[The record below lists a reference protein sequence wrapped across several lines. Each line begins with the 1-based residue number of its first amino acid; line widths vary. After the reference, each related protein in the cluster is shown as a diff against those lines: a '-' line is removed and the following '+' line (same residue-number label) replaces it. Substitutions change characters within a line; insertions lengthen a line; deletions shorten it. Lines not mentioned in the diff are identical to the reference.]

1 MAELSDKTADSP
13 DTECRDETLLREYQQ
28 GKAEALKELFIK
40 YQKPLF
46 NFVYRLSDDYTLAE
60 DILQDLFIR
69 MAENIGR
76 FSPKRSGSLRQWLYQ
91 VAINLYRDNYRHNQK
106 VKEAEPNLAVKQIK
120 AEQPNKTG
128 ITRSEFEELL
138 AQLPQEQ
145 KEVVLLKVYSGL
157 TFREISETINCP
169 LNTALSRMQYALKS
183 LRKVC
188 LAKGVNR

>member
-1 MAELSDKTADSP
+1 MAELS
-13 DTECRDETLLREYQQ
+13 DETLLREYQQ
-28 GKAEALKELFIK
+28 GKAEALKELFVK

-69 MAENIGR
+69 MAENISR

-106 VKEAEPNLAVKQIK
+106 VKESEPDLAAKQIK
-120 AEQPNKTG
+120 AEQPAKTG

-138 AQLPQEQ
+138 AQLPPEQ

-157 TFREISETINCP
+157 TFREISETLNCP

-183 LRKVC
+183 LRRLC
-188 LAKGVNR
+188 ATKGVSR